1 MADTPPSAF
10 TGVFHRPFDEQ
21 VAFFRRKLGRLVP
34 TQFWDDLQKA
44 EHDRAFMVAGAAKAD
59 LLQDLAE
66 AVDKAI
72 TEGEGIDAF
81 RKDFDAIVKRH
92 GWHGWTGESTAGGRA
107 WRTRVIF
114 TTNTFASYSAGR
126 LAQLREGKF
135 KYWVYKHTDGEEF
148 PRPLHESW
156 DGLILPPD
164 HPFWQTHYPPNGWG
178 CRCYVLG
185 LYDMELAHTVG
196 GDPDKKLPE
205 GWDKIDRKTGEP
217 VGIDQGWGYAP
228 GATVTDDIVQA
239 VKDVAPKIGTWDAEL
254 GKAYLDSLEQDTRD
268 ALAQAYRRLPSTVDD
283 ARRYVQRVRDSR
295 LLQSLPDSR
304 TLGTPTSAEK
314 AAIER
319 VLPGVDVSGFDFSLT
334 PDGVRD
340 VLSAGAD
347 APDVALV
354 PRVID
359 APNAVIDKLPE
370 ARDGTPR
377 VRISGI
383 VDGARI
389 ASVWRVDR
397 QQRTLSL
404 ESVTPSQIG
413 QSQP

>member
-21 VAFFRRKLGRLVP
+21 VAFFRHKLGRLVP

-59 LLQDLAE
+59 LLQDLAA

-81 RKDFDAIVKRH
+81 RKDFDAIVKRN

-196 GDPDKKLPE
+196 GDPNKKLPD

-217 VGIDQGWGYAP
+217 AGIDQGWGYAP

-239 VKDVAPKIGTWDAEL
+239 VKDVAPKLGSWDAEL
-254 GKAYLDSLEQDTRD
+254 GKAYLDGLEQDTRD
-268 ALAQAYRRLPSTVDD
+268 ALAQAYRRLPSTADD

-295 LLQSLPDSR
+295 LLNTLPDSR

-319 VLPGVDVSGFDFSLT
+319 VLPGTDLSGFDFSLT

-347 APDVALV
+347 APDVTLV
-354 PRVID
+354 PRIID
-359 APNAVIDKLPE
+359 APDAVIDKLPD
-370 ARDGTPR
+370 ARSGAPR

-383 VDGARI
+383 VDDARI

-397 QQRTLSL
+397 SQRTLSL
-404 ESVTPSQIG
+404 ESVTPSQTG